1 MRKSEKRQLFKNVGS
16 SWFSLATN
24 VVVGVLL
31 SPFILHHLGDAA
43 FGIWVL
49 IFSITGYYG
58 LFDLGIRSSIVRFVS
73 KFSAVEDTDNLA
85 RVINTSFGIYSIIGI
100 LAMLVTLAGTIYVD
114 SIFKIPPQFHSTA
127 QWLLLIVGTSVA
139 IGFPLG
145 VFGGILE
152 GLQRF
157 DVLNWTGLGAT
168 LLRALLIVI
177 ALKHGHGLLM
187 IAIITT
193 GLPLIGTLV
202 RAWMAMNLVHV
213 PIGLRY
219 IDKATARSMANYSGL
234 SFMIIISAR
243 LRFQTD
249 EIVLGTMLSTA
260 AITQFSIGARI
271 VDYANDVVHGL
282 AQIFVPMSSQSE
294 AKGDMPRLRKML
306 IGGNRAC
313 AFVILPICI
322 VLILLGKALIE
333 VWVGPKYVSVSYPV
347 LVVLVIPFTLLLA
360 QAVSARILIGMGR
373 HRTFGIVT
381 LIEGVANVVLSV
393 LLVRP
398 YGVFG
403 DAVGT
408 AIPLTCTMLV
418 FIPRHICRVL
428 GVSVWTY
435 LKHAYTLPLLVA
447 TPMLLTLLLMR
458 RWFVPHR
465 FLPLMLHLAVGGA
478 VYGVGLFWLYAKD
491 HAFRID
497 ESVSAGNM
505 TLTEDS
511 VLPEHV

>member
-1 MRKSEKRQLFKNVGS
+1 MSKSEKRQAFKNVGS

-73 KFSAVEDTDNLA
+73 KYAAVQDSENLA
-85 RVINTSFGIYSIIGI
+85 RVINTSFGIYSVIGAI
-100 LAMLVTLAGTIYVD
+100 AMLVTILGSMYVD
-114 SIFKIPPQFHSTA
+114 SVFRIPTEFFGVA
-127 QWLLLIVGTSVA
+127 RWLLLIVGASVA

-157 DVLNWTGLGAT
+157 DVLNWTALGAT
-168 LLRALLIVI
+168 LMRAAFIVV

-187 IAIITT
+187 VAIITT
-193 GLPLIGTLV
+193 GMPLISTLI
-202 RAWMAMNLVHV
+202 RAWIAMRQVRV

-219 IDKATARSMANYSGL
+219 IDKTTARAMANYSGL

-249 EIVLGTMLSTA
+249 EIVLGTMMSAA

-282 AQIFVPMSSQSE
+282 AQIFVPLSSQSE
-294 AKGDMPRLRKML
+294 AKGDMARLRKML
-306 IGGNRAC
+306 VVGNRAC
-313 AFVILPICI
+313 AFVILPITA

-333 VWVGPKYVSVSYPV
+333 VWVGPRYVTQSYPV
-347 LVVLVIPFTLLLA
+347 LVVLVLPFTLLLG
-360 QAVSARILIGMGR
+360 QAASGRILIGTGK
-373 HRTFGIVT
+373 HRTFGIIT
-381 LIEGVANVVLSV
+381 LIEGFANVVLSV

-398 YGVFG
+398 LGVLG
-403 DAVGT
+403 DAIGT

-418 FIPRHICRVL
+418 FMPRHICRVL
-428 GVSVWTY
+428 GVPVWTY
-435 LKHAYTLPLLVA
+435 LKHAYTLPIVVC
-447 TPMLLTLLLMR
+447 TPMVISLFLMR

-465 FLPLMLHLAVGGA
+465 FLPLLLHLTVAGA
-478 VYGVGLFWLYAKD
+478 VYGAGLLWLYLKD
-491 HAFRID
+491 HAFRLD
-497 ESVSAGNM
+497 EAIALGTPVFAETNA
-505 TLTEDS
+505 LRD
-511 VLPEHV
+511 